1 MNRDKLEKFIEK
13 ETARIARDYNF
24 TGRVLFYKDGR
35 IGVQF
40 TTNIIN
46 ITHRITMLNVLTQ
59 DMLDTYSEEDITKFI
74 EDLAEEVD
82 DEEADLLVKE
92 WIGV

>member
-1 MNRDKLEKFIEK
+1 MDRNKLEKFIEK
-13 ETARIARDYNF
+13 ETARVARDYNF

-46 ITHRITMLNVLTQ
+46 ITHRVTLLNTLNQ
-59 DMLDTYSEEDITKFI
+59 EMLDTYSEEDITKFI
-74 EDLAEEVD
+74 EDLAEDLD

-92 WIGV
+92 WLGV

>member
-13 ETARIARDYNF
+13 ETARVARDYNF

>member
-1 MNRDKLEKFIEK
+1 MSKEKIEKFIEK
-13 ETARIARDYNF
+13 ETARVARDYNF

-92 WIGV
+92 WLGV